1 MKKPQSLLPYG
12 LLFFCL
18 LFSCK
23 DAPPD
28 RNGEGAIVEPPEQII
43 SIPQA
48 QMMYRTYS
56 ARRAPIIKHYE
67 DSINRR
73 HQDTVKFDVA
83 RYVHYDYATI
93 KQYLAYIEQVAEE
106 AGVDISTLRFYFSNY
121 PDKATFENGRPIV
134 HPRQNSIFLLP
145 TLKQD
150 ETDYGFYTQQ
160 NAEGKWV
167 PVLLNGQMQPYKP
180 NDMGQTSQASEKNH
194 AGFMP
199 GSNASLSAPATLFA
213 DTKSTALNYGGAA
226 PPPHN

>member
-1 MKKPQSLLPYG
+1 MKKSQRLLPYG

-28 RNGEGAIVEPPEQII
+28 KNGESAIVEPPEQII

-56 ARRAPIIKHYE
+56 ARRAPMIKHYE

-83 RYVHYDYATI
+83 RYVHYDYETI

-121 PDKATFENGRPIV
+121 PNQKTFEDGRPVV
-134 HPRQNSIFLLP
+134 HPRQNSIVLLP
-145 TLKQD
+145 TLRQD
-150 ETDYGFYTQQ
+150 GADYGFYTAQ

-167 PVLLNGQMQPYKP
+167 PVLLNGQMQPYKA
-180 NDMGQTSQASEKNH
+180 DGMGQTSQTSEQSY
-194 AGFMP
+194 AGFMT
-199 GSNASLSAPATLFA
+199 ATTSLSAPPVLFQ
-213 DTKSTALNYGGAA
+213 DTKSTAMNYGGSA
-226 PPPHN
+226 PPPDN